1 MKKILLILIIF
12 SFPYIGNS
20 QVNGACTWTGADN
33 ANNTNWTNTGNWT
46 CSGSPGYP
54 SGSSA
59 VVTISGGSSTTIT
72 LDADITLK
80 QFKHG
85 GSTGGS
91 WTLDQASGGSN
102 TLTLQGTGTTQVW
115 QHNRGN
121 VQWTINANITLDAAS
136 TGTKQ
141 FKLGTSSHAN
151 SSITFSSS
159 STLTLS
165 DDTSLKFIF
174 DKDGH
179 SLTFNGTITSGDND
193 RDLIFAEQSQ

>member
-1 MKKILLILIIF
+1 MKKIVLFFTFLL
-12 SFPYIGNS
+12 FPLIGNT

-121 VQWTINANITLDAAS
+121 VQWTINANMTLDATS

-159 STLTLS
+159 FNVST
-165 DDTSLKFIF
+165 
-174 DKDGH
+174 H
-179 SLTFNGTITSGDND
+179 
-193 RDLIFAEQSQ
+193 